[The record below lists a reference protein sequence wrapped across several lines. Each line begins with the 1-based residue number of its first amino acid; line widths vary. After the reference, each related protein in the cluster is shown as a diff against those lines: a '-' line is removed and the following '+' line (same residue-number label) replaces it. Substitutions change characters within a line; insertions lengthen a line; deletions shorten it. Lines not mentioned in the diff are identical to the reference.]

1 MEQESRKHYSK
12 EVIHYPQSH
21 ARICLLLAS
30 QLQNLPR
37 KDKAPSPQQQI
48 GLLYPGKTLSIGV
61 TGFLSLPS
69 GLSSCRILIKAA
81 CCCKFSTVSLSLA
94 SALWSALRILFLRRP
109 SRSLSLSVSF
119 SVCGHGVS
127 YCLCLNRLRR
137 SDSIE
142 AEQWAIHQGRHQ
154 WGPRSN
160 AQQKW
165 RSVERLVCSLPLS
178 LPILFCLHAIQQ
190 SDKLFV
196 LWFFRVVEV
205 LRVF

>member
-1 MEQESRKHYSK
+1 MVGCKKKRVRHSINQQCSRKFCDLTLSQLIKFDMMEQESRKHYSK

-94 SALWSALRILFLRRP
+94 SAL
-109 SRSLSLSVSF
+109 
-119 SVCGHGVS
+119 
-127 YCLCLNRLRR
+127 
-137 SDSIE
+137 
-142 AEQWAIHQGRHQ
+142 
-154 WGPRSN
+154 
-160 AQQKW
+160 
-165 RSVERLVCSLPLS
+165 
-178 LPILFCLHAIQQ
+178 
-190 SDKLFV
+190 
-196 LWFFRVVEV
+196 
-205 LRVF
+205 